1 MPLLTGTL
9 IFNHYHYTG
18 LLLFSHCGE
27 LFTIL
32 YMSFWIFPLTSSS
45 FNSSGYL
52 KMGKYLLMLKIAIL
66 AVCSFSLLAQAPKP
80 VVGTVV
86 AADAATRTLSIKSD
100 DGTETKVKVADTA
113 KVSQIPP
120 GETSLQNAKPA
131 ELSAVTAGDRVLA
144 RGPVADGTMNAT
156 LIVLMS
162 KTDIAKKQQQEQMLW
177 ATKGVTGIVTAVDK
191 DAKIITINSRGADG
205 VKPIKVSLNEKAS
218 VKRYAE
224 GSIKFADAINSSI
237 NDIEVNDQVRALGTK
252 SEDGL
257 AYTADQLVSG
267 AFRNMAVTVK
277 SVDVANGVIEVIDL
291 DTKKPVSVKVG
302 KDTNVKKLAEM
313 AATMM
318 AMSINGGFA
327 GMGGARPGGAPG
339 AGGPPAGMGMRP
351 QQGAGAP
358 PAAGAAAPGGRPAG
372 GPPAGMGGGMPG
384 GMRRPG
390 GDMMGMAIDR
400 SPAIQISEL
409 KKDDPLI
416 LSVSKTKEPNKVVA
430 ITILAGVEP
439 ILATPANGSRASQL
453 GTWNLD
459 GGAGMMGG
467 GGGGGAQ

>member
-1 MPLLTGTL
+1 MRKNL
-9 IFNHYHYTG
+9 
-18 LLLFSHCGE
+18 S
-27 LFTIL
+27 
-32 YMSFWIFPLTSSS
+32 
-45 FNSSGYL
+45 
-52 KMGKYLLMLKIAIL
+52 MLKIAIL
-66 AVCSFSLLAQAPKP
+66 AVCSFSLMAQAPKP

-86 AADAATRTLSIKSD
+86 AADGAARTLSIKAD

-131 ELSAVTAGDRVLA
+131 ELNAVSAGDRVLA
-144 RGPVADGTMNAT
+144 RGPIADGIMNAT

-162 KTDIAKKQQQEQMLW
+162 KTDIAKKQQQEQTLW

-191 DAKIITINSRGADG
+191 EAQIVTINSRGADG
-205 VKPIKVSLNEKAS
+205 VKPVKVSLNEKAS

-224 GSIKFADAINSSI
+224 GSIKFSDATSSSI
-237 NDIEVNDQVRALGTK
+237 TDIDVNDQVRALGTR

-257 AYTADQLVSG
+257 SYKADQLISG

-277 SVDVANGVIEVIDL
+277 SVDAANGMLEVIDL
-291 DTKKPVSVKVG
+291 DTKKPVFVKVG
-302 KDTNVKKLAEM
+302 KDTNVKKLPEM

-327 GMGGARPGGAPG
+327 GMGAGRPGGAAASG
-339 AGGPPAGMGMRP
+339 APAGMGMRP
-351 QQGAGAP
+351 PQ
-358 PAAGAAAPGGRPAG
+358 AAGAAATGAPGGS
-372 GPPAGMGGGMPG
+372 PAGMG

-400 SPAIQISEL
+400 SPVIQLSEL

-416 LSVSKTKEPNKVVA
+416 LSVSRTKEPNRVVA

>member
-1 MPLLTGTL
+1 
-9 IFNHYHYTG
+9 
-18 LLLFSHCGE
+18 
-27 LFTIL
+27 
-32 YMSFWIFPLTSSS
+32 
-45 FNSSGYL
+45 
-52 KMGKYLLMLKIAIL
+52 MLKIAIL
-66 AVCSFSLLAQAPKP
+66 AVFSFSLMAQALKP

-86 AADAATRTLSIKSD
+86 AADGAARTLTIKAD
-100 DGTETKVKVADTA
+100 DGNETKVKVADAA

-131 ELSAVTAGDRVLA
+131 ELNSVSAGDRVLA
-144 RGPVADGTMNAT
+144 RGPMADGIMNAT

-162 KTDIAKKQQQEQMLW
+162 KTDIAKKQQQEQALW

-191 DAKIITINSRGADG
+191 EAQIVTINSRGADG
-205 VKPIKVSLNEKAS
+205 VKPVKVSLNEKAS

-224 GSIKFADAINSSI
+224 GSIKFSDATSSSI
-237 NDIEVNDQVRALGTK
+237 TDIDVNDQVRALGMR

-257 AYTADQLVSG
+257 SYKADQLISG

-277 SVDVANGVIEVIDL
+277 SVDAANGILEVIDL
-291 DTKKPVSVKVG
+291 DTKKPVFVKVG
-302 KDTNVKKLAEM
+302 KDTNVKKLPEM

-327 GMGGARPGGAPG
+327 GMGAGRPGGAP
-339 AGGPPAGMGMRP
+339 AGGAPTGMGMRP
-351 QQGAGAP
+351 PQ
-358 PAAGAAAPGGRPAG
+358 AAGAAATITPSGRPAG
-372 GPPAGMGGGMPG
+372 GPPAAGGGPPAGMG

-390 GDMMGMAIDR
+390 GDMMGAAIDR
-400 SPAIQISEL
+400 SPVIQLSEL